1 MLEWII
7 YFLAYLSAGFTL
19 KLGDELL
26 DELSRP
32 HLAWY
37 PFALS
42 GVLFGF
48 LMTLSEWD
56 LVLLTS
62 ILIAVTA
69 SGKVNRPQFI
79 IGFILIFVT
88 IVILGGV
95 PLPTNWLDWL
105 TILIILF
112 LAAVL
117 DEKGND
123 WADQKRS
130 PRAYWLF
137 KYRFT
142 LKLVALFL
150 AIPWPMFLVTA
161 LGLWVFDFGYEFSGW
176 IVRTEV
182 TS

>member
-1 MLEWII
+1 MLEWSI

-19 KLGDELL
+19 KLGDDLL

-37 PFALS
+37 TFALS

-123 WADQKRS
+123 WSDQRRS

-137 KYRFT
+137 KYRFS
-142 LKLVALFL
+142 LKLVAIFL
-150 AIPWPMFLVTA
+150 VIPWPMFLATA
-161 LGLWVFDFGYEFSGW
+161 LGLWVFDFGYELSGW
-176 IVRTEV
+176 IVRNKV